1 MRRLAFLS
9 MDRLDGFVQD
19 DDLAVAPLAER
30 GWAVETVSWR
40 AEADWAAYEAVV
52 IRTPWDYQDD
62 PDRFLAVLAGI
73 ERETV
78 LENPLAVVR
87 WNLRKTY
94 LRDLEA
100 RGVPVV
106 PTRWGEAGTAGAIP
120 AHAAAL
126 GADEVV
132 VKPVVSA
139 NADRTHRLR
148 TARLGGAAGALAAD
162 FAADFAARAY
172 MVQPFLPAVVTEG
185 EFSLFYFDGA
195 YSHAILKTPKA
206 RDFRVQEEHGGLIQS
221 VEAEPAL
228 RAAGEAV
235 MAHVDRLLYARADFV
250 RHEGRFLLMELE
262 LIEPA
267 LYFRTDPGSAARFA
281 DAFVA
286 RSCRPRISSRSSR
299 PASP

>member
-1 MRRLAFLS
+1 RRLAFLS

-172 MVQPFLPAVVTEG
+172 MVQPFLPASATEG
-185 EFSLFYFDGA
+185 GFSLFYLGGA
-195 YSHAILKTPKA
+195 DSPRPCPCTK
-206 RDFRVQEEHGGLIQS
+206 RGGL
-221 VEAEPAL
+221 
-228 RAAGEAV
+228 
-235 MAHVDRLLYARADFV
+235 
-250 RHEGRFLLMELE
+250 
-262 LIEPA
+262 
-267 LYFRTDPGSAARFA
+267 
-281 DAFVA
+281 
-286 RSCRPRISSRSSR
+286 SR
-299 PASP
+299 